1 MMPAYDSSPA
11 YTSFD
16 SDLFWQVRH
25 IHSSWSPRR
34 AAGLGGGSTRSSRRS
49 LDGATVPIAAGAVR
63 TEKTALDRVLY
74 SAVETQI
81 PTINERIMALRIMT
95 YAIS

>member
-1 MMPAYDSSPA
+1 M
-11 YTSFD
+11 
-16 SDLFWQVRH
+16 
-25 IHSSWSPRR
+25 
-34 AAGLGGGSTRSSRRS
+34 
-49 LDGATVPIAAGAVR
+49 PIAAGAVR